1 MKIVITV
8 VVVAILV
15 VSYFIGASIK
25 KSKVVK
31 IIAKREEILG
41 EVSRIKGAY
50 KEVKNIL
57 E

>member
-1 MKIVITV
+1 MKIAITV